1 AVIKGTLI
9 RAGEQ
14 TVDFQLQTD
23 VNRLEEVVVTG
34 VMEGTER
41 QKVPFSVGRLTT
53 EDLPVPALDPIRA
66 LQGKVAGVRIGQTSG
81 KPGSTPEILL
91 RGPTSINASG
101 RSQEPLI
108 IVDDAIMNVGSLEEL
123 GGLDIESVE
132 VVKGA
137 AGASLYGTRA
147 ANGVITIRTKRGLTG
162 GEGVKFNV
170 RTEFGTSDFN
180 SLNYGIPLNHPLQ
193 LDETGK
199 RFCV

>member
-1 AVIKGTLI
+1 LNISVLSSDRGAYVITIPAARIPAQPVNVTARAIGFKAVLKGTLI

-41 QKVPFSVGRLTT
+41 QKVPFSVGRLS
-53 EDLPVPALDPIRA
+53 EADLPVPALDPIRA
-66 LQGKVAGVRIGQTSG
+66 LQGKVAGVRIAQTSG

-108 IVDDAIMNVGSLEEL
+108 IVDDAIMNVGSLEE
-123 GGLDIESVE
+123 
-132 VVKGA
+132 
-137 AGASLYGTRA
+137 
-147 ANGVITIRTKRGLTG
+147 
-162 GEGVKFNV
+162 
-170 RTEFGTSDFN
+170 
-180 SLNYGIPLNHPLQ
+180 
-193 LDETGK
+193 
-199 RFCV
+199 